1 MLSKIKKLVLKAIL
15 LTSVLAV
22 LLLMQY
28 SCANTTAPP
37 MGGIKDTI
45 PPVLL
50 KVLPDSGA
58 VDFPLKEG
66 KIELR
71 FDEYVVL
78 KEPQK
83 NLYLSPPLDKRVETK
98 IRGKSIIA
106 SFPSQL
112 DSSVTYTLNFGNS
125 IVDNNEGNQFNAYV
139 FPFSTGKYLD
149 SMMISGTVYN
159 AATLMPANDATVA
172 VYKNQEDSA
181 VINTLPSAM
190 AKTDKFGYFVIRNI
204 PQHDYRV
211 FAFKDNNGNNKYDP
225 ENEEIAFSDS
235 VVRANRVLV
244 KGMPE
249 IVPVS
254 EKDTLTAL
262 GRPSQIKLYMFKED
276 SDKQYIREAKRLQSR
291 MFYLKFSA
299 PGAQLLSLDFNKSKE
314 IKYIK
319 EFNIR
324 RDSLVVW
331 LTDTL
336 QPIPDTLK
344 LTVNYMKTDSL
355 LNLTAAEDEFS
366 LVAPKPKRE
375 EPNQPERRIPGQKRK
390 RTDLLEFTMEADP
403 VLFEQKGFV
412 LEFPAP
418 LKSIN
423 SDSLLFRVITPRG
436 DTSAAPYNLVK
447 DSINSRYYTVI
458 PRNKILQGHEYTLLA
473 KRSAFTD
480 IYKHTNDSLFK
491 SVKLPQDEKLSK
503 LSLDIKGV
511 KGFYI
516 VELTNITRDKVFR
529 SYFVNSDVTLEFPY
543 LQKGKYSV
551 KITEDIN
558 GNGITDTGNL
568 LNKRQPEKVRLYTLP
583 DGSAVITIPEST
595 ELVQTIDI
603 TAIFKN

>member
-22 LLLMQY
+22 VLLMQY

-112 DSSVTYTLNFGNS
+112 DSSVTYILNFGNS

-299 PGAQLLSLDFNKSKE
+299 PGAQLLSLDFNKNKE

>member
-58 VDFPLKEG
+58 VGFPVKEG

-71 FDEYVVL
+71 FNEYVVL

-299 PGAQLLSLDFNKSKE
+299 PGAQLLSLDFNKGKE

-473 KRSAFTD
+473 KRSAFAD

>member
-58 VDFPLKEG
+58 VGFPVKEG

-71 FDEYVVL
+71 FNEYVVL

-299 PGAQLLSLDFNKSKE
+299 PGAQLLSLDFNKGKE

>member
-58 VDFPLKEG
+58 VGFPVKEG

-71 FDEYVVL
+71 FNEYVVL

>member
-58 VDFPLKEG
+58 VGFPVKEG

-71 FDEYVVL
+71 FNEYVVL

-235 VVRANRVLV
+235 VVRANIVLV

>member
-1 MLSKIKKLVLKAIL
+1 MLSRIKKLVLKAIL

-22 LLLMQY
+22 VLLMQY

-181 VINTLPSAM
+181 VIKTLPSAM

-204 PQHDYRV
+204 PKHDYRV

-235 VVRANRVLV
+235 IVRANKVLV

-336 QPIPDTLK
+336 HPIPDTLK

-418 LKSIN
+418 LKSVN

-436 DTSAAPYNLVK
+436 DTSTAPYNLIK

-529 SYFVNSDVTLEFPY
+529 SYFVNSNVTLEFPY

-558 GNGITDTGNL
+558 GNSITDTGNL

>member
-22 LLLMQY
+22 VLLMQY

-112 DSSVTYTLNFGNS
+112 DSSVTYILNFGNS

-299 PGAQLLSLDFNKSKE
+299 PGAQLLSLDFNKGKE

>member
-58 VDFPLKEG
+58 VGFPVKEG

-71 FDEYVVL
+71 FNEYVVL

-112 DSSVTYTLNFGNS
+112 DSAVTYTLNFGNS

>member
-58 VDFPLKEG
+58 VGFPVKEG

-71 FDEYVVL
+71 FNEYVVL

-112 DSSVTYTLNFGNS
+112 DSAVTYTLNFGNS

-299 PGAQLLSLDFNKSKE
+299 PGAQLLSLDFNKNKE

-491 SVKLPQDEKLSK
+491 SVKLPQD
-503 LSLDIKGV
+503 
-511 KGFYI
+511 
-516 VELTNITRDKVFR
+516 
-529 SYFVNSDVTLEFPY
+529 
-543 LQKGKYSV
+543 
-551 KITEDIN
+551 
-558 GNGITDTGNL
+558 
-568 LNKRQPEKVRLYTLP
+568 
-583 DGSAVITIPEST
+583 
-595 ELVQTIDI
+595 
-603 TAIFKN
+603 

>member
-58 VDFPLKEG
+58 VGFPVKEG

-71 FDEYVVL
+71 FNEYVVL

-418 LKSIN
+418 LKSVN

-436 DTSAAPYNLVK
+436 DTSTAPYNLIK

-529 SYFVNSDVTLEFPY
+529 SYFVNSNVTLEFPY